1 MEWFI
6 ITAQKLVVKRINEL
20 CKEHNL
26 NYYALA
32 YKAAI
37 PKSTLLNIIHG
48 TNPTIETIQKI
59 CGGFDISLGTFFN
72 TDYFYEIYDDEWN
85 GEILH
90 GLELAKT
97 IRTNEPNALI
107 IFLTSYSE
115 YVFDVFEVIT
125 FDFLLKPITFKRFQ
139 KVLQKASTYLNMNKK
154 LFSFSYCKKNF
165 SIPCSEIMYIDKS
178 GRKAFLHTP
187 KSTYTLNMTLSNIL
201 THVDPN
207 LFGKIR
213 SSCIVNLEYV
223 QEVVR
228 DELLLKNGES
238 LFVSRNY
245 RHTIK
250 SQHLNFIRNHF

>member
-1 MEWFI
+1 MLHIALCDDNPASIEILEKYFDI
-6 ITAQKLVVKRINEL
+6 LNDSTIDYDVYFSAEELYRYKLNNEL
-20 CKEHNL
+20 TYDIYIL
-26 NYYALA
+26 D
-32 YKAAI
+32 
-37 PKSTLLNIIHG
+37 
-48 TNPTIETIQKI
+48 IEMQ
-59 CGGFDISLGTFFN
+59 GMN
-72 TDYFYEIYDDEWN
+72 
-85 GEILH
+85 

-207 LFGKIR
+207 VVGKIR

>member
-1 MEWFI
+1 MSRKRVPLNQNEC
-6 ITAQKLVVKRINEL
+6 TADFRIGVPFEQ
-20 CKEHNL
+20 NL
-26 NYYALA
+26 
-32 YKAAI
+32 
-37 PKSTLLNIIHG
+37 
-48 TNPTIETIQKI
+48 Q
-59 CGGFDISLGTFFN
+59 
-72 TDYFYEIYDDEWN
+72 
-85 GEILH
+85 
-90 GLELAKT
+90 
-97 IRTNEPNALI
+97 
-107 IFLTSYSE
+107 
-115 YVFDVFEVIT
+115 
-125 FDFLLKPITFKRFQ
+125 
-139 KVLQKASTYLNMNKK
+139 
-154 LFSFSYCKKNF
+154 
-165 SIPCSEIMYIDKS
+165 EIMYIDKS

>member
-1 MEWFI
+1 MLHIALCDDNPASIEILEKYFDI
-6 ITAQKLVVKRINEL
+6 LNDSTIDYDVYFSDVYFSAEELYRYKLNNEL
-20 CKEHNL
+20 TYDIYIL
-26 NYYALA
+26 D
-32 YKAAI
+32 
-37 PKSTLLNIIHG
+37 
-48 TNPTIETIQKI
+48 IEMQ
-59 CGGFDISLGTFFN
+59 GMN
-72 TDYFYEIYDDEWN
+72 
-85 GEILH
+85 

>member
-1 MEWFI
+1 M
-6 ITAQKLVVKRINEL
+6 QGMN
-20 CKEHNL
+20 
-26 NYYALA
+26 
-32 YKAAI
+32 
-37 PKSTLLNIIHG
+37 
-48 TNPTIETIQKI
+48 
-59 CGGFDISLGTFFN
+59 
-72 TDYFYEIYDDEWN
+72 
-85 GEILH
+85 

-187 KSTYTLNMTLSNIL
+187 SEKIVFKRRTHYVLLIEFCFVIFTSFFNFDYWSKLYMLVPIVVAFLLIIGFL
-201 THVDPN
+201 TNKMRH
-207 LFGKIR
+207 LF
-213 SSCIVNLEYV
+213 
-223 QEVVR
+223 
-228 DELLLKNGES
+228 
-238 LFVSRNY
+238 
-245 RHTIK
+245 
-250 SQHLNFIRNHF
+250 